1 MKCNVTEKRKRMGLL
16 SSLRERLGRRNAGNR
31 SVPGALKR
39 RGELAYS
46 FIRQGDCLAAREQVL
61 KALEQRNEIGD
72 VAVLNWLLE
81 LLAWTWTLT
90 EQYRNET
97 EFFSKYLK
105 LYPTDVRAYTLRA
118 GSLWYSGELRQAI
131 DDYSTAVELDP
142 NELLAHL
149 GRGQVLAECG
159 EYGRAID
166 DLDFVHESL
175 EQNEAAD
182 PSWKTQVHAYSFN
195 GRAVA
200 HAGLGDFERAMAEFY
215 RSISLCPENAWVYFN
230 RAMVYEKK
238 GQLAKAM
245 SDYTLS
251 LQKTM
256 PKLSVLKRK
265 YAEVKVK
272 TIVL

>member
-1 MKCNVTEKRKRMGLL
+1 MGLL
-16 SSLRERLGRRNAGNR
+16 RSLRERLRRDAGNR
-31 SVPGALKR
+31 PVPGAVKR

-46 FIRQGDCLAAREQVL
+46 FIQQGECLAAREQLL

-72 VAVLNWLLE
+72 VAVLNWLLG
-81 LLAWTWTLT
+81 LLAQTWTLT
-90 EQYRNET
+90 EQYRDGT

-105 LYPTDVRAYTLRA
+105 LNPNHVRAYTLRA
-118 GSLWYSGELRQAI
+118 GSLWYSGELRQSI
-131 DDYSTAVELDP
+131 DDYSTALELDP
-142 NELLAHL
+142 NEIFAHM

-159 EYGRAID
+159 EYGRAIK

-175 EQNEAAD
+175 EQNTTLD
-182 PSWKTQVHAYSFN
+182 PLWRTQIQAYSFN

-200 HAGLGDFERAMAEFY
+200 HAGLGDFERSMAEFD

-238 GQLAKAM
+238 GCLAKAK

-265 YAEVKVK
+265 YAEFKVR
-272 TIVL
+272 TIEL